1 MLTLQSINASY
12 TPPTETDTKAAPSRK
27 QCEAH
32 KRTAAEFVS
41 FFHYSAL
48 SQPFVKR
55 EKEY

>member
-1 MLTLQSINASY
+1 MLTLQSINTSS
-12 TPPTETDTKAAPSRK
+12 TPTTTGTKAAPSRK